1 MTDVI
6 IVTDDKVV
14 IEGLNRRKD
23 RLDLMTSKEVVPDA
37 LPLFRAL
44 SEAKR
49 TDLLRNAIVH
59 SVATGTILFEQGE
72 VPNFQLIVLSG
83 SAQLFGRS
91 AEGREVLIEVVRA
104 PDLIIPAAVVA
115 DAPYLMQARVPEFS
129 RFLLIHAAAFRAAVE
144 AEPLLAHAVIG
155 SLAQQ
160 FRRMVR
166 QIKNLKLRSS
176 TQRVGCYIL
185 ALSQRQGTPHQVVLP
200 YEKHLIASELGI
212 TRESFSRALSSLE
225 KSGISVEGQTIAI
238 LDKVQ
243 LAAECAP
250 DPLIDGMDGEHL
262 TPATGGQVP

>member
-1 MTDVI
+1 MTI
-6 IVTDDKVV
+6 
-14 IEGLNRRKD
+14 GALNRGD
-23 RLDLMTSKEVVPDA
+23 NRLDAMTKKEALPEA

-49 TDLLRNAIVH
+49 ADLLRNAMIH
-59 SVATGTILFEQGE
+59 GVAAGTVLFEQGE

-91 AEGREVLIEVVRA
+91 IEGREVLIEAVRP
-104 PDLIIPAAVVA
+104 PDLIIPAAVVTG
-115 DAPYLMQARVPEFS
+115 APYLMQARVPEPS
-129 RFLLIHAAAFRAAVE
+129 RFLLIQAAAFRAAVE
-144 AEPLLAHAVIG
+144 ADPLLAHAVIG

-185 ALSQRQGTPHQVVLP
+185 ALSQRQGTPNRIVLP

-225 KSGISVEGQTIAI
+225 RSGIKVESQTIEI
-238 LDKVQ
+238 LDAAR
-243 LAAECAP
+243 LAAECIP
-250 DPLIDGMDGEHL
+250 DPLIDGTDGSDMEL
-262 TPATGGQVP
+262 